1 MKNIVAYY
9 IAIILP
15 VPFIVLISRT
25 VHPNW
30 FIILLLIYAIP
41 YRILTDGSRLV
52 SKQLMQWNGIWK
64 LLIPGWVR
72 GYRKDL
78 YFKK

>member
-1 MKNIVAYY
+1 MKNIIVYY

-15 VPFIVLISRT
+15 VPFLILISRT
-25 VHPNW
+25 AHANW

-52 SKQLMQWNGIWK
+52 SKKIIQWTQIWK
-64 LLIPGWVR
+64 LLIPG
-72 GYRKDL
+72 
-78 YFKK
+78 

>member
-1 MKNIVAYY
+1 MKNIIVYS

-15 VPFIVLISRT
+15 LPLLLLFSRIA
-25 VHPNW
+25 HPNW
-30 FIILLLIYAIP
+30 FVALLLIYAIP
-41 YRILTDGSRLV
+41 YRTLIDGSRLV
-52 SKQLMQWNGIWK
+52 SKQLIPWNQVWK

-72 GYRKDL
+72 VYRKDL